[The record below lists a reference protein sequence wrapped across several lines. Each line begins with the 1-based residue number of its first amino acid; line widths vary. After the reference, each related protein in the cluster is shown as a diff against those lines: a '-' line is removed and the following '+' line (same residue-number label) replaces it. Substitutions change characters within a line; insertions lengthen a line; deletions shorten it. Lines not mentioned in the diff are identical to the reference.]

1 MGKKSALSDSMTET
15 EFDNGYWYATELREF
30 AVRIGIPSANKLRKD
45 ELEKALK
52 HFLRT
57 GELKAL
63 AKRGLSKPAVRD
75 VDRGLSLDLPVV
87 NYTSNKET
95 KEFIERE
102 AAKLEPGF
110 KRASGTR
117 YLLNRWREEQL
128 SIGKRITYRD
138 LVTQAIEFNKT
149 NYDWTTH
156 WRTGCASSWSIRAV
170 ATHEFGHAFGL
181 AHVTLLHPN
190 QTMSPLILPCQNSQA
205 TLGRGD
211 VLGLRAKY

>member
-1 MGKKSALSDSMTET
+1 MGKKTLSGSMTET
-15 EFDNGYWYATELREF
+15 EFDNGYWYVTELREF
-30 AVRIGIPSANKLRKD
+30 AIKIGIPSANKLRKD

-63 AKRGLSKPAVRD
+63 AKRRLSKPAVRD

-149 NYDWTTH
+149 KHGPLRIEHGRYINFISDFMAANKKASLQEAVKAWEEVKAMDAPKTYES
-156 WRTGCASSWSIRAV
+156 WRKARRSYKG
-170 ATHEFGHAFGL
+170 G
-181 AHVTLLHPN
+181 
-190 QTMSPLILPCQNSQA
+190 
-205 TLGRGD
+205 
-211 VLGLRAKY
+211 AKL